1 MATLPELSVQLYS
14 VRDAF
19 AEDPAGTLGRLAG
32 IGLTRIEPFGL
43 LERADVLA
51 ATLPASGLAAPTTH
65 QQLVGVQDREEVFEA
80 AVRLGIG
87 TVIEPYVDPARWTS
101 RAGVEEVAAELNEA
115 SRQAAGHGL
124 RLGYHN
130 HWFELESSFD
140 GLFALEV
147 FAAALE
153 PAVVLEVDTYWAAVG
168 GADVPALLGR
178 LGDRVRALH
187 LKDGP
192 IDKDDD
198 AQLPLGSG
206 AMPVA
211 AVVAAAPAVEVPV
224 LEFDGYAG
232 DLFEGIATSYAFARS
247 LDGR

>member
-1 MATLPELSVQLYS
+1 VATLPELSVQLYS
-14 VRDAF
+14 VRDAL
-19 AEDPAGTLGRLAG
+19 AADAPGTLRRLAD
-32 IGLTRIEPFGL
+32 IGLARVEPFGL
-43 LERADVLA
+43 VERAAVLERA
-51 ATLPASGLAAPTTH
+51 LPASGLSAPTTH
-65 QQLVGVQDREEVFEA
+65 QQVLGAADLVEVFEI

-87 TVIEPYVDPARWTS
+87 TVIEPWIDPERWTG
-101 RAGVEEVAAELNEA
+101 RAGVEELAAELTEA
-115 SRQAAGHGL
+115 SRKAAAYGL

-130 HWFELESSFD
+130 HWFELENVLD
-140 GLFALEV
+140 GQHALEV
-147 FAAALE
+147 FASALD

-192 IDKDDD
+192 IDKDP
-198 AQLPLGSG
+198 ATQLPLGRG
-206 AMPVA
+206 AMPIA

-232 DLFEGIATSYAFARS
+232 DLFEGIAESVAFARGLS
-247 LDGR
+247 R

>member
-1 MATLPELSVQLYS
+1 MTALPELSVQLYS

-19 AEDPAGTLGRLAG
+19 AADAPGTLARLADA
-32 IGLTRIEPFGL
+32 GLRQVEPFGL
-43 LERADVLA
+43 VERAAVLER
-51 ATLPASGLAAPTTH
+51 TLPASGLAAPTTH
-65 QQLVGVQDREEVFEA
+65 QQIGGVADLAEVFEI

-101 RAGVEEVAAELNEA
+101 AAGVEEVAAELSEA
-115 SRQAAGHGL
+115 AVRAAAYGV

-130 HWFELESSFD
+130 HWFELETLLD
-140 GLFALEV
+140 GRHALEA
-147 FAAALE
+147 FADAVD
-153 PAVVLEVDTYWAAVG
+153 PSVVLEVDTLWAAVG

-192 IDKDDD
+192 IVKDPD
-198 AQLPLGSG
+198 AQVALGDG

-211 AVVAAAPAVEVPV
+211 AVLAAATAVEVPV

-232 DLFEGIATSYAFARS
+232 DVFEGIARSAAYARG
-247 LDGR
+247 LG

>member
-1 MATLPELSVQLYS
+1 MTALPELSVQLYS
-14 VRDAF
+14 VREAF
-19 AEDPAGTLGRLAG
+19 AADAPGTLARLADA
-32 IGLTRIEPFGL
+32 GLRQVEPFGL
-43 LERADVLA
+43 VERAAVLER
-51 ATLPASGLAAPTTH
+51 TLPASGLAAPTTH
-65 QQLVGVQDREEVFEA
+65 QQIGGVADLAEVFEV

-101 RAGVEEVAAELNEA
+101 AAGVEEVAAELSEA
-115 SRQAAGHGL
+115 AARAAAYGV

-130 HWFELESSFD
+130 HWFELETVLD
-140 GLFALEV
+140 GRHALEA
-147 FAAALE
+147 FADAVD
-153 PAVVLEVDTYWAAVG
+153 PSVVLEVDTLWAAVG

-192 IDKDDD
+192 IDKDPDG
-198 AQLPLGSG
+198 QVVLGDG

-211 AVVAAAPAVEVPV
+211 AVVAAATAVEVPV

-232 DLFEGIATSYAFARS
+232 DVFEGIARS
-247 LDGR
+247 AAYLRGLG